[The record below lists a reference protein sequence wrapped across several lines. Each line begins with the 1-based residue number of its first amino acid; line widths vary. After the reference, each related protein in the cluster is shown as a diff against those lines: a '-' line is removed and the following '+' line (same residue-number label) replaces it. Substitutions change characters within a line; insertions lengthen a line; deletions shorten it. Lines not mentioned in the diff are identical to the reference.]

1 MKRTLLA
8 LLLAALPGLAHGA
21 VQTPTSVTVTPQ
33 VVSTSAA
40 CNPPGSFAAPVP
52 AGMPICQIVVTP
64 AGGVY
69 TYSLSG
75 TAASQ
80 FGIMSG
86 SSGTWLVVGST
97 PINTTVSE
105 TLIPVINVAP

>member
-64 AGGVY
+64 A
-69 TYSLSG
+69 
-75 TAASQ
+75 SQ